1 MLHFEL
7 EFGRHSGVFTTE
19 GKLFAAAANPQC
31 CGKIVVAGDWRRG
44 SALPS
49 HGRGHWF
56 DPSIAHFPR
65 LQQRIIPSRLDLN
78 PRSNPGVDPYA
89 VRLGQNLVVSPTSS
103 QS

>member
-31 CGKIVVAGDWRRG
+31 CGKMVVAGDWRRG

-56 DPSIAHFPR
+56 DPSIAHKVWR
-65 LQQRIIPSRLDLN
+65 
-78 PRSNPGVDPYA
+78 RSWGSPVPCVVPTKVEEPFIFDRKLSGVD
-89 VRLGQNLVVSPTSS
+89 
-103 QS
+103 